1 MRIKEVLAY
10 PVEVPYIKPWVISG
24 GPTSVAANVLVQ
36 IITDDGLAGVG
47 EGSPVPAYGDETQGT
62 ILHAIRDN
70 LAPLLIGRDPFDGE
84 ALLNAMD
91 KRLHG
96 HNFAKAA
103 IDLALYD
110 LRGKALGVPAYKLLG
125 GQYRDHID
133 LIEGVGLGDTEM
145 RVREAVEAVEK
156 GFTIIKMKISGNP
169 DLDIEQVGAV
179 RAAVGPKVHLRLD
192 ANQGYRSGD
201 CLPTFL
207 KLCAFGLDYIEQPLP
222 RWDLDGQAALAAALD
237 TPIMGDESCYSP
249 QDVVTLIR
257 HKAVDI
263 VNIKIMKSGLA
274 RSQKMAAI
282 AEAAGLPCMIGS
294 MVELGV
300 GTAAG
305 VHFGIATPAVT
316 YACELVG
323 AAFLVDDVCEGNPYT
338 TIPPSHA
345 WGVPQGAGLG
355 VTLKK
360 KYAQAK

>member
-24 GPTSVAANVLVQ
+24 GPTTVAANVLVQ
-36 IITDDGLAGVG
+36 VVTDAGIIGLG

-70 LAPLLIGRDPFDGE
+70 LAPVLIGRDPFDTE
-84 ALLNAMD
+84 ALLKAMD

-96 HNFAKAA
+96 HHFAKAA
-103 IDLALYD
+103 LDLALWD
-110 LRGKALGVPAYKLLG
+110 IRGKALGAPVYQLMG
-125 GQYRDHID
+125 GVYRDHID
-133 LIEGVGLGDTEM
+133 LIEGVGLGDTET
-145 RVREAVEAVEK
+145 RVREAIEAVQK
-156 GFTIIKMKISGNP
+156 GFNIIKMKISGNP
-169 DLDIEQVGAV
+169 DLDVEQVGAV
-179 RAAVGPKVHLRLD
+179 RAAVGPKIHLRLD
-192 ANQGYRSGD
+192 ANQGYRAGD
-201 CLPTFL
+201 CLPTFK
-207 KLCAFGLDYIEQPLP
+207 KLASFGLDYIEQPLP
-222 RWDLDGQAALAAALD
+222 RWDLDGQAMLAAALD

-249 QDVVTLIR
+249 EDVVTLIR

-263 VNIKIMKSGLA
+263 VNIKIMKSGLT
-274 RSQKMAAI
+274 RSQKMASI

-294 MVELGV
+294 MVELGI

-338 TIPPSHA
+338 VIPPSHA
-345 WGVPQGAGLG
+345 WGVPAGVGLG

-360 KYAQAK
+360 QYAKAK

>member
-1 MRIKEVLAY
+1 MRITQVIAY
-10 PVEVPYIKPWVISG
+10 PVEVPYIKPWVISS
-24 GPTSVAANVLVQ
+24 GPTSLAANVLVQ
-36 IITDDGLAGVG
+36 ILTDDGLVGVG

-70 LAPLLIGRDPFDGE
+70 LAPVLIGRDPFDSE
-84 ALLNAMD
+84 ALLHAMD

-96 HNFAKAA
+96 HHFAKAA

-110 LRGKALGVPAYKLLG
+110 LRGKALGVPVYQLLG
-125 GQYRDHID
+125 GQYRDAIK
-133 LIEGVGLGDTEM
+133 LIAGVGLGDTET
-145 RVREAVEAVEK
+145 RVREAIEAASAGYDTV
-156 GFTIIKMKISGNP
+156 KMKISGNP

-179 RAAVGPKVHLRLD
+179 RAAVGPRVHIRLD

-201 CLPTFL
+201 SLPVFK
-207 KLCAFGLDYIEQPLP
+207 KLESFDLDYIEQPLP
-222 RWDLDGQAALAAALD
+222 RWDLDGQATLAAALD

-249 QDVVTLIR
+249 EDVLTLIR

-274 RSQKMAAI
+274 RSQKIAAI

-338 TIPPSHA
+338 IIPPDHM
-345 WGVPQGAGLG
+345 WRVPAGTGLG

-360 KYAQAK
+360 EYSRI

>member
-1 MRIKEVLAY
+1 MRITEVLAY
-10 PVEVPYIKPWVISG
+10 PVEMPYIKPWVISG

-36 IITDDGLAGVG
+36 IVADNGLAGVG

-70 LAPLLIGRDPFDGE
+70 LAGVLIGRDPFDEE
-84 ALLNAMD
+84 AIFHAMD

-96 HNFAKAA
+96 HHFAKSA

-110 LRGKALGVPAYKLLG
+110 LRGKALGVPVYQLLG
-125 GQYRDHID
+125 GIYRDKIE
-133 LIEGVGLGDTEM
+133 LIEGVGLGDTET
-145 RVREAVEAVEK
+145 RVREAVEAVQK

-169 DLDIEQVGAV
+169 ELDIEQVGAV
-179 RAAVGPKVHLRLD
+179 RAAVGPKIRLRLD

-201 CLPTFL
+201 CLPVFK
-207 KLCAFGLDYIEQPLP
+207 KLESFGLDYIEQPLP

-237 TPIMGDESCYSP
+237 TPIMGDESCYTP
-249 QDVVTLIR
+249 EDVMTLIR

-263 VNIKIMKSGLA
+263 VNIKIMKSGLF
-274 RSQKMAAI
+274 RSRKIAAI

-338 TIPPSHA
+338 VIPPDHC
-345 WGVPQGAGLG
+345 WRVPAGAGLG

-360 KYAQAK
+360 QYDPRR